1 MQRDHVAALREG
13 EPTMADQ
20 QAAVWFVAEQREG
33 EISPVTLG
41 LAAEARRIAQA
52 LRSRVAAVLL
62 GADVARLAHR
72 VPADI
77 LYLGEHPALAGHA
90 PEAAAVVLDEAVRR
104 GRPSVLLLAA
114 TPTSSALA
122 ARLAARLGAGL
133 ASGCL
138 RLDVDSS
145 GVLRML
151 RPAYGGRAS
160 CTVACPSRRPQIATL
175 LPQSLPAAASGPA
188 MEPEVLPVDVCREK
202 FPPATVVQGI
212 ERPPPSAMDVA
223 EAEVLVAGGRGVVG
237 PREFQHLEELSRLL
251 GGTIAASRPAVD
263 SGWAPASRQVGS
275 SGKMVAPRLYIACG
289 ISGASQH
296 VVGMRDSATIVVV
309 NQDPYAPLVKMA
321 DVALIGDLR
330 EIIPAIIVRLR
341 SAAEAPEGLELA
353 ESPPQ
358 AAAGPRAD
366 PLRIVAC
373 LSLCLDPERPMDL
386 KRDAQGG
393 HRVLNPPDA
402 HALEEAL
409 ALKDGLPG
417 SQVTALSLGPPEV
430 EAVLRDALA
439 LGSDRAVHLWDDSF
453 VGSDSLASARILAA
467 AIRRIGADAVL
478 CGARNSDGDT
488 GQLPLQL
495 AEVLGW
501 PGLTRV
507 VSLSFDSEG
516 ATVRC
521 RWQGGQRIVY
531 RAALPALFAVEGG
544 INRPRYAP
552 VRRRLEAIQRRVV
565 RWGLEDLG
573 LQPSQV
579 GEAGSAL
586 RVLGV
591 GPPKPVS
598 KGLFAPDDSLSAEER
613 LQQLLGGAADSAGQR
628 RENVLE
634 GSPEYLAEQM
644 VKFLLHHGFVRE
656 RKVG

>member
-1 MQRDHVAALREG
+1 VASKTTTPCLTCAMAASVASKLTLRMNATALG
-13 EPTMADQ
+13 ISKA
-20 QAAVWFVAEQREG
+20 QAQTERVAFFAPGYYRAMFG
-33 EISPVTLG
+33 LLG
-41 LAAEARRIAQA
+41 DSIQGGLRGAEARRSLGQMIA
-52 LRSRVAAVLL
+52 
-62 GADVARLAHR
+62 G
-72 VPADI
+72 
-77 LYLGEHPALAGHA
+77 ALA
-90 PEAAAVVLDEAVRR
+90 
-104 GRPSVLLLAA
+104 
-114 TPTSSALA
+114 
-122 ARLAARLGAGL
+122 
-133 ASGCL
+133 
-138 RLDVDSS
+138 
-145 GVLRML
+145 
-151 RPAYGGRAS
+151 
-160 CTVACPSRRPQIATL
+160 IN
-175 LPQSLPAAASGPA
+175 
-188 MEPEVLPVDVCREK
+188 K
-202 FPPATVVQGI
+202 GI
-212 ERPPPSAMDVA
+212 ELLTGESFPLDPSKGDFLNMQV
-223 EAEVLVAGGRGVVG
+223 GGLNVG
-237 PREFQHLEELSRLL
+237 PGGPFVSLMRLL
-251 GGTIAASRPAVD
+251 GKVVSPD
-263 SGWAPASRQVGS
+263 
-275 SGKMVAPRLYIACG
+275 LYIACG

-296 VVGMRDSATIVVV
+296 VVGMRDSAAIVAI
-309 NQDPYAPLVKMA
+309 NRDAYAPLVKMA

-353 ESPPQ
+353 ESPLQ
-358 AAAGPRAD
+358 AVAEPRAD
-366 PLRIVAC
+366 PLRIVVC
-373 LSLCLDPERPMDL
+373 LSQCLDPERPMDL

-439 LGSDRAVHLWDDSF
+439 LGSDRAIHLWDDGF

-544 INRPRYAP
+544 INRPRYAQ
-552 VRRRLEAIQRRVV
+552 VRRRLEAVHRPVV

-573 LQPSQV
+573 LQSFQV
-579 GEAGSAL
+579 GEAGSGL

-613 LQQLLGGAADSAGQR
+613 LQQLLGGAADSASQR